1 MAFAWAEYHSVAQ
14 FIQSQTVAGISHE
27 ALMRCAISRAYYA
40 AFCHARNYARDRHGL
55 MPRYNGDDH
64 SLVRRHFRTRRERG
78 VATKLD
84 NLRDWR
90 NVCDYEDNI
99 PDLTK
104 WLPIALAE
112 AQMVIAILK

>member
-1 MAFAWAEYHSVAQ
+1 MPFAWVEYLSLAQ
-14 FIQSQTVAGISHE
+14 YIQSQTAAGVSQE
-27 ALMRCAISRAYYA
+27 ALLRCAISRAYYA

-55 MPRYNGDDH
+55 APHYNADDH
-64 SLVRRHFRTRRERG
+64 SLAPRHFRSRRERG
-78 VATKLD
+78 VAIKLD

-99 PDLTK
+99 PDLPK

-112 AQMVIAILK
+112 AQTIIAILK